1 MESMNSAPSHSSHSI
16 SHLPAKA
23 PLLIA
28 IGLGL
33 VMLGQ
38 FTELAPILLGVG
50 LLMLGTTIAVGMRVQ
65 APFTTAAVAGN
76 LLVYLALYALFLGA
90 LTHPS
95 PWQGTPAPP
104 WLRMTDLAA
113 SAACIVASL
122 RHGLRQLDEPA

>member
-1 MESMNSAPSHSSHSI
+1 MNTAPSPSTPSVA
-16 SHLPAKA
+16 HLPAKA
-23 PLLIA
+23 PLLIV

-33 VMLGQ
+33 VMIGQ

-50 LLMLGTTIAVGMRVQ
+50 LLMLGTTIAVGLRVQ

-76 LLVYLALYALFLGA
+76 LLIYLALYALFLGA

-95 PWQGTPAPP
+95 PWQGIPAPS
-104 WLRMTDLAA
+104 WLRMTDLAG

-122 RHGLRQLDEPA
+122 RYGLRQLGESA